1 MPRSGLN
8 PSGVSSVAA
17 YVKTLGRVETEDI
30 ASFWRSPV
38 NSNSVSRRRFLQ
50 SAGAAAIWVPTSV
63 KGYTSAEMRSLGSA
77 GVMELDVSKWELD
90 TPALCVDLDA
100 LEANLATMQQTVSRN
115 GIASRPHAKTHKC
128 PAIARLQVESGS
140 VGICTAKVSEAVA
153 MFEHG
158 IDQIL
163 LTTTNVTPFKISRAM
178 SLRKW
183 CPGFVQATDAPGNA
197 RDLSEAAQAAGIVA
211 DVVVD
216 VDPGGHRTG
225 INAGEPALELAQ
237 LVDQL
242 PGLRLRGMLCYDGGS
257 QHVKG
262 FEARKTQTLERLAP
276 ATETLALMQRSGLN
290 TEIFSGGG
298 TGTYN
303 IDHETPGIT
312 DVQVGSYVFMDAQY
326 MAIGGAT
333 DAEVYSDFQA
343 SLTILTTVLND
354 QYEGRVTTDA
364 GAKAC
369 TINRP
374 WPIVKGETGMSYTSG
389 SDEFGTLRYDDP
401 SRTYRV
407 GDKLE
412 LIVSH
417 CDPVVNLYDQMY
429 AIRNDRVEAVWRI
442 AARGMST

>member
-1 MPRSGLN
+1 M
-8 PSGVSSVAA
+8 AF
-17 YVKTLGRVETEDI
+17 E
-30 ASFWRSPV
+30 
-38 NSNSVSRRRFLQ
+38 
-50 SAGAAAIWVPTSV
+50 GAMQAD
-63 KGYTSAEMRSLGSA
+63 G
-77 GVMELDVSKWELD
+77 SKWELD

-100 LEANLATMQQTVSRN
+100 LEANLATCQQTVARN

-128 PAIARLQVESGS
+128 PAIARLQIEGGS
-140 VGICTAKVSEAVA
+140 VGICTAKVSEAEA

-158 IDQIL
+158 IEQIL
-163 LTTTNVTPFKISRAM
+163 MTTTNVTPFKIARAM
-178 SLRKW
+178 RLRAQ
-183 CPGFVQATDAPGNA
+183 CSNFVQATDTPGNA
-197 RDLSEAAQAAGIVA
+197 RDLSEAAQAAGATA

-216 VDPGGHRTG
+216 VNPGTHRTG
-225 INAGEPALELAQ
+225 ITAGQPALELAQ
-237 LVDQL
+237 LVDTL

-257 QHVKG
+257 QHMHG
-262 FEARKTQTLERLAP
+262 FEARRTQTLERLA
-276 ATETLALMQRSGLN
+276 AAADTFTLLQRSGLN

-303 IDHETPGIT
+303 IDHETPGLT
-312 DVQVGSYVFMDAQY
+312 DIQVGSYVFMDAQY
-326 MAIGGAT
+326 LAIGGA
-333 DAEVYSDFQA
+333 DDQEVYSDFQT

-354 QYEGRVTTDA
+354 QYEGQVTTDA

-374 WPIVKGETGMSYTSG
+374 WPIVNGESGMEYRSG
-389 SDEFGTLRYDDP
+389 SDEFGVLTYDDP

-407 GDKLE
+407 GDRLE